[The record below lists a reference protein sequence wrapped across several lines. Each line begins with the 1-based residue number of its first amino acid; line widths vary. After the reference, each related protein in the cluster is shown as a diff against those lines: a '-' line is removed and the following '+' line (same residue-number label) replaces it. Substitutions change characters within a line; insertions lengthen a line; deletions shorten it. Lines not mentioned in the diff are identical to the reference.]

1 MITDLLAISE
11 VRSFLASS
19 PRHKL
24 LIAKDYKAVPG
35 EAIDLSL
42 TLAKWIR
49 SYGTRDKNFPYY
61 CQIEINNCMNA
72 VTVMTDDA
80 ETIIPVTNIG
90 ILFEPAIVFSP
101 EAFLKRYSKNDI
113 LVLFWSGTI
122 KGNRLYLPDVN
133 SNCTID
139 LTEINH
145 LVI

>member
-1 MITDLLAISE
+1 M
-11 VRSFLASS
+11 
-19 PRHKL
+19 
-24 LIAKDYKAVPG
+24 
-35 EAIDLSL
+35 
-42 TLAKWIR
+42 
-49 SYGTRDKNFPYY
+49 RDKNFPYY

-90 ILFEPAIVFSP
+90 ILFEPAIEFSP

-113 LVLFWSGTI
+113 LVLYWSGAI
-122 KGNRLYLPDVN
+122 KGNRLYLQDAN

>member
-1 MITDLLAISE
+1 MIADLLASSE

-19 PRHKL
+19 PRYKF
-24 LIAKDYKAVPG
+24 LIARDSKSAPG

-42 TLAKWIR
+42 SLAKWIA
-49 SYGTRDKNFPYY
+49 SFGKRDSLFPYY
-61 CQIEINNCMNA
+61 CQMEINNCMNA

-90 ILFEPAIVFSP
+90 ILFEPAIEFSP

-113 LVLFWSGTI
+113 LVLYWSGAI
-122 KGNRLYLPDVN
+122 KGNRLYLQDAN